1 LPDAASSSAY
11 GLSSVAAQM
20 ALALLL
26 LLGVM
31 FVAFYL
37 LKRFGPRLGLPMA
50 KRNNL
55 LILEGQLSL
64 GPKRG
69 VVLVRF
75 LNKVMVLGVTEHS
88 INLLTEIDDN
98 HDRET
103 DFAAAL
109 DKADPPAP
117 PPAAAP

>member
-109 DKADPPAP
+109 DKADPPAD
-117 PPAAAP
+117 PPAASS

>member
-1 LPDAASSSAY
+1 LPDAAAQSAY

-26 LLGVM
+26 LLGVI
-31 FVAFYL
+31 FAAFWL
-37 LKRFGPRLGLPMA
+37 IKRFGPRMGLAVSGKHSGLTFM
-50 KRNNL
+50 
-55 LILEGQLSL
+55 GQLPL
-64 GPKRG
+64 GPKRS

-88 INLLTEIDDN
+88 INLLTEIDES

-103 DFAAAL
+103 DFASAL
-109 DKADPPAP
+109 SRADPSDGSS
-117 PPAAAP
+117 

>member
-1 LPDAASSSAY
+1 MPDAASSSAY

-109 DKADPPAP
+109 DKADPPAD
-117 PPAAAP
+117 PPAASS

>member
-1 LPDAASSSAY
+1 MPDAASQSAY

-26 LLGVM
+26 LLGVI

-37 LKRFGPRLGLPMA
+37 LRRFGPRLGLPMA
-50 KRNNL
+50 RRHTGL
-55 LILEGQLSL
+55 VFEGQLPL
-64 GPKRG
+64 GPRKS

-75 LNKVMVLGVTEHS
+75 LNKVMVLGVTEQS
-88 INLLTEIDDN
+88 INLLTEIDDD

-109 DKADPPAP
+109 EKADPPDGP
-117 PPAAAP
+117 S